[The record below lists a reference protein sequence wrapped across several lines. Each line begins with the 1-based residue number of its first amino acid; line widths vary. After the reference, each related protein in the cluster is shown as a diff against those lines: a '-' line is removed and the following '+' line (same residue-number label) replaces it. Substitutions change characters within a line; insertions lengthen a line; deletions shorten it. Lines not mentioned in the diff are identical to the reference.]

1 MNDAAPKEFNS
12 WAIVEMF
19 GHTKEVGFVSTQ
31 YFGPAC
37 LFQIDVPELPE
48 RDMVLESSRYLN
60 GITWTPAG
68 AKVRL
73 SASPKRSRLIG
84 PGSIYSITPCT
95 EQAAMQAIESL
106 AQTHREMVLLE
117 LPKKAQAELPA
128 PDAQN
133 GFDEEEEV
141 EELH

>member
-1 MNDAAPKEFNS
+1 MNDNAPKEFHS

-48 RDMVLESSRYLN
+48 REIVLSHSRYIN
-60 GITWTPAG
+60 GVTYAPAG
-68 AKVRL
+68 TKVKI
-73 SASPKRSRLIG
+73 SAMPKRSRLIG

-95 EQAAMQAIESL
+95 EATAMKAIDSM
-106 AQTHREMVLLE
+106 ADTHREMLILE
-117 LPKKAQAELPA
+117 VPDKVPALPSG
-128 PDAQN
+128 N
-133 GFDEEEEV
+133 DEEDDDEIKI
-141 EELH
+141 

>member
-1 MNDAAPKEFNS
+1 MNDNAPKEFNS

-48 RDMVLESSRYLN
+48 REMVLESSRYLN
-60 GITWTPAG
+60 GITWAPAG
-68 AKVRL
+68 TKVRVAASL
-73 SASPKRSRLIG
+73 SRSRLIG
-84 PGSIYSITPCT
+84 QGSIYSITPCT
-95 EQAAMQAIESL
+95 ETTAMAAIESM

-117 LPKKAQAELPA
+117 LPKKAQAELPPGA
-128 PDAQN
+128 EEY
-133 GFDEEEEV
+133 DE
-141 EELH
+141 LNQI

>member
-1 MNDAAPKEFNS
+1 MEGNAPKEFNS

-48 RDMVLESSRYLN
+48 REIVLSHSRYIN
-60 GITWTPAG
+60 SVTFAPAG
-68 AKVRL
+68 TKVKI
-73 SASPKRSRLIG
+73 SAMPKRSRLIG

-95 EQAAMQAIESL
+95 EPTAMKAID
-106 AQTHREMVLLE
+106 AMADTHREMLILE
-117 LPKKAQAELPA
+117 YPDKQVPALP
-128 PDAQN
+128 DGN
-133 GFDEEEEV
+133 DGIDEDDEIEI
-141 EELH
+141 